1 YCVLSTL
8 NLNLTV
14 KPFSTFYNYL
24 IHLSILLQSLIRI
37 FIFISYTQCAKFS
50 FIFIFCIHVFLTYFI
65 PYLYA
70 TYHYS
75 ASFYQYVFI
84 YLVKLKLNKLL
95 FIVYLFIML

>member
-1 YCVLSTL
+1 TL

-50 FIFIFCIHVFLTYFI
+50 FIFIFCFLVFLTYFI

-70 TYHYS
+70 IYHYS
-75 ASFYQYVFI
+75 ASFYHYVFLL
-84 YLVKLKLNKLL
+84 YFKLILNKTFL
-95 FIVYLFIML
+95 IISPMIMI